1 MKKILK
7 LIIKFFAKSII
18 KFSSK
23 INAGR
28 YCIDE
33 LSSAIFRKKKTIKHK
48 DLEFSFYIPNRLN
61 FFRIDTFSS
70 KEPETLEWIDTFKK
84 KSVFRDIG
92 ANIGLYSCYAV
103 KRADCQV
110 YAFEPSVFN
119 LELLAKNIYL
129 NSLSDKIV
137 IISLPLFDN
146 LAVRSFYMMAKEW
159 GGALSNFGESVD
171 HDGLPK
177 TSVFKY
183 KTVGMSID
191 QAESLLNLAKPNYIK
206 IDVDGIEHLIL
217 KGGEKVLLNTK
228 ELLIEVNE
236 KFELQKN
243 NCAKYLNEL
252 GFSLKEKKRGD
263 LFKDKDLSSVYNQ
276 IWTKQ
281 L

>member
-7 LIIKFFAKSII
+7 LIIKIFAKSII

-28 YCIDE
+28 YFIDE

-84 KSVFRDIG
+84 KSVFWDIG

-129 NSLSDKIV
+129 NSLSDKIA
-137 IISLPLFDN
+137 IISLPLFDS
-146 LAVRSFYMMAKEW
+146 LAVKPFYMTSIER
-159 GGALSNFGESVD
+159 GGALSNFGECVD
-171 HDGLPK
+171 HEGLPM
-177 TSVFKY
+177 TSTFKY

-191 QAESLLNLAKPNYIK
+191 QAISLLNFSKPNYIK
-206 IDVDGIEHLIL
+206 IDVDGIEDLIL
-217 KGGEKVLLNTK
+217 KGATDTLKSVES
-228 ELLIEVNE
+228 LLIEVNDNFIKQARDTEEYLTKSGFKLKQKRHSEIIAKSE
-236 KFELQKN
+236 KF
-243 NCAKYLNEL
+243 
-252 GFSLKEKKRGD
+252 
-263 LFKDKDLSSVYNQ
+263 SSFYNQ
-276 IWTKQ
+276 IWTK
-281 L
+281 

>member
-7 LIIKFFAKSII
+7 LIIKVFAKSII

-28 YCIDE
+28 YFIDE

-84 KSVFRDIG
+84 KSVFWDIG

-119 LELLAKNIYL
+119 LELLAKNVYL
-129 NSLSDKIV
+129 NSLSDKV
-137 IISLPLFDN
+137 AIISFALFDS
-146 LAVRSFYMMAKEW
+146 LAVRPFYMTSKEW
-159 GGALSNFGESVD
+159 GSALSNFGESAD
-171 HDGLPK
+171 YKGSPM
-177 TSVFKY
+177 TSIFKY

-191 QAESLLNLAKPNYIK
+191 QAVSLLNFEKPNYIK

-217 KGGEKVLLNTK
+217 KGATDTLKSAES
-228 ELLIEVNE
+228 LLIEVNDDFIKQARDTE
-236 KFELQKN
+236 EYLTKAGFRLKQKRHSEMV
-243 NCAKYLNEL
+243 AKSAA
-252 GFSLKEKKRGD
+252 FSS
-263 LFKDKDLSSVYNQ
+263 FYNQ
-276 IWTKQ
+276 IWTR
-281 L
+281 

>member
-7 LIIKFFAKSII
+7 LTIKFFAKILI

-23 INAGR
+23 VNAGR
-28 YCIDE
+28 YFIDE
-33 LSSAIFRKKKTIKHK
+33 LINAILRKKKTIKHN
-48 DLEFSFYIPNRLN
+48 DLEFNFYVPNRLN
-61 FFRIDTFSS
+61 FFRVDTFST

-84 KSVFRDIG
+84 KSVFWDIG

-129 NSLSDKIV
+129 NSLSDKV
-137 IISLPLFDN
+137 AIISLPLFDS
-146 LAVRSFYMMAKEW
+146 LAVRPFYMTTKEW

-171 HDGLPK
+171 HDGLPM

-191 QAESLLNLAKPNYIK
+191 QAVSLLNLAKPNYIK
-206 IDVDGIEHLIL
+206 MDVDGIEHLIL
-217 KGGEKVLLNTK
+217 KGATDTLKSAES
-228 ELLIEVNE
+228 LLIEVNDNFAKQAKDTKEYFTKAGFKLKQKRHSEMIE
-236 KFELQKN
+236 KS
-243 NCAKYLNEL
+243 AV
-252 GFSLKEKKRGD
+252 FSS
-263 LFKDKDLSSVYNQ
+263 FYNQ
-276 IWTKQ
+276 IWTR
-281 L
+281 